1 VVAAGASPP
10 LKVDLAPPQDLALS
24 ASRKKGRTILN
35 VKAQSTQAGAVIV
48 LQAYLRERFGWW
60 TIKHAKL
67 SPSRHA
73 SFRLGRTR
81 VGRLR
86 ALVFG
91 PDGFTVAATS
101 NELRLKRSHHHRG

>member
-1 VVAAGASPP
+1 
-10 LKVDLAPPQDLALS
+10 LKVDLTPPQDLVLS
-24 ASRKKGRTILN
+24 ASRKKRRTILN
-35 VKAQSTQAGAVIV
+35 VKAQRTAPGAVVV

-67 SPSRHA
+67 SSARQA
-73 SFRLGRTR
+73 RFRLGRTG

-91 PDGFTVAATS
+91 PDGFTVVATS
-101 NELRLKRSHHHRG
+101 NELLQKRPHRHRA